1 MDRADVLIL
10 GGGPVGLAL
19 ASALDSSGLSAILV
33 DPADPEG
40 RATQAF
46 DGRTSAVSSSSMR
59 MLETI
64 GVADHF
70 PEAGCPI
77 RTIQVADG
85 LHPGGLAFDPDDSEP
100 PPDDQVTVTNGDG
113 SIGVTEFAESLD
125 DGEISHGWCVAD
137 GDPIG
142 RHRIRVFIG
151 DQMLQEFRFEVVEE
165 TY

>member
-1 MDRADVLIL
+1 MSVLAAIAIAAAAQGQGSAKGALPTVTAAHFLVSNGSDTPVESRQVPYLPGSSCYQWVIDVPRENRELQVREVFEL
-10 GGGPVGLAL
+10 PGAARSWGGE
-19 ASALDSSGLSAILV
+19 D
-33 DPADPEG
+33 
-40 RATQAF
+40 
-46 DGRTSAVSSSSMR
+46 
-59 MLETI
+59 
-64 GVADHF
+64 
-70 PEAGCPI
+70 
-77 RTIQVADG
+77 
-85 LHPGGLAFDPDDSEP
+85 FDPDDSEP